1 MTTVHFLVHRFT
13 TDIEELDEQ
22 AVARLLDSDGDFVES
37 LCELEGLEGAIVIGG
52 ASILDDLSS
61 ATQRLC
67 FEAVERLVLPS
78 TTYSYQYFTSNA
90 HAALASSSDGQ
101 TTALSGEYLPSHEWP
116 RGPLLRALYACGL
129 RYLTFLEDLGR
140 RGRTWSVTD
149 LAHLRPF
156 AERAR
161 AALTAHGLV

>member
-22 AVARLLDSDGDFVES
+22 TVARLLDSDGDFVRS

-67 FEAVERLVLPS
+67 FEAVERLVVPS

-90 HAALASSSDGQ
+90 HAALASSPDGQ
-101 TTALSGEYLPSHEWP
+101 TIALSGEYLPSHEWP
-116 RGPLLRALYACGL
+116 RGSLLRALYACGL
-129 RYLTFLEDLGR
+129 RYLTFLEDLGG

-161 AALTAHGLV
+161 TALTAHGLV